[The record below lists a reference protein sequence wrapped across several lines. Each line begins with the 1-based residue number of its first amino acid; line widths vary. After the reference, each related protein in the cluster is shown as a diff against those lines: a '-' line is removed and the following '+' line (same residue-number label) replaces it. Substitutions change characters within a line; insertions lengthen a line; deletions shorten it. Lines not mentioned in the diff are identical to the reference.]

1 MATKRPRLDA
11 EDDPGPNSQVKNSKI
26 SYWSSNNRPQRQSD
40 DVKMWMHDVQQTL
53 TKT

>member
-11 EDDPGPNSQVKNSKI
+11 EDDPGPNSQ
-26 SYWSSNNRPQRQSD
+26 RQSD
-40 DVKMWMHDVQQTL
+40 DVKMWLHDAQQTL